1 MRIMANMQNRIDD
14 LLSERAHWLMNP
26 SPAMGVIRQLLFS
39 LLRYDDAVLL
49 AETYQHH
56 SPDHI
61 MADMADRIAPHID
74 VSGLEHIPRTG
85 AALVLANHPTG
96 IADGII
102 LHKLISERRSDS
114 YIFANRDILHI
125 LPQMESMIAP
135 VEWQAHKKTKAK
147 TKATLAY
154 VKQALQAERLGV
166 IFPSGRLAKRRG
178 IHLYERPWMSSAASL
193 ARKFRMPVIPVH
205 IKARNSCLYYLFD
218 MLHPSLRDITLFYE
232 TINKS
237 RTIFQVTIGAPL
249 SPANLTGDAQQDIS
263 WLLEQTLSLG
273 RKQNPKPNLIKPHG
287 LANS

>member
-1 MRIMANMQNRIDD
+1 MRIMANMQSKIDD
-14 LLSERAHWLMNP
+14 LLFERANWLMNP
-26 SPAMGVIRQLLFS
+26 SPSLNIIRQLLFS

-49 AETYQHH
+49 AETYQHYA
-56 SPDHI
+56 PDRI
-61 MADMADRIAPHID
+61 MADIAERIAPHID
-74 VSGLEHIPRTG
+74 VSGLDHIPSTG

-114 YIFANRDILHI
+114 FIFANRDILHI
-125 LPQMESMIAP
+125 LPQMQSMIAP

-154 VKQALQAERLGV
+154 VKKAIDAERLGV

-178 IHLYERPWMSSAASL
+178 IHLYERPWMPSAASL
-193 ARKFRMPVIPVH
+193 ARKFRIPVIPVH
-205 IKARNSCLYYLFD
+205 IKARNSYLYYLFD
-218 MLHPSLRDITLFYE
+218 MLHPTLRDITLFYE

-237 RTIFQVTIGAPL
+237 RTLFQVTIGAPL
-249 SPANLTGDAQQDIS
+249 SPASLTGDAQQDIS
-263 WLLEQTLSLG
+263 WLRAHTLSLG
-273 RKQNPKPNLIKPHG
+273 HKQNRKPHLLTAHG